1 MDGEEFEA
9 TLVIRIRPE
18 YEGDHEALAKK
29 IAQSVGTFMVD
40 TRDWRFD
47 ELELDDRENIIEI
60 FANVW

>member
-18 YEGDHEALAKK
+18 YEGDHTKLSQK
-29 IAQSVGTFMVD
+29 IAQTIGTFMVD
-40 TRDWRFD
+40 TSDWRFQD
-47 ELELDDRENIIEI
+47 LDLDDREAIIEI